1 MENQIQLANNII
13 PSLWE
18 FILQSLLFVN
28 AKDKHRFSFQ

>member
-13 PSLWE
+13 PFLWE

-28 AKDKHRFSFQ
+28 AKHKQI